1 MSIEFFVEDVILP
14 CVDYEV
20 VRKVLK
26 AQLRKHKR
34 RLGDINYIFCSD
46 DYLLKLNVQF
56 LKHNFYTDVITFD
69 YSVENMVAG
78 DIYVSI
84 ERVEDNSVCF
94 DQIYINE
101 LVRVIS
107 HGFLHLLR
115 YGDKEY
121 SEILEMRRMEFVLLD
136 QYLSLRDIGIVE

>member
-1 MSIEFFVEDVILP
+1 MSIEFYVEDVILP
-14 CVDYEV
+14 CIDYEV
-20 VRKVLK
+20 ARKVLK

-46 DYLLKLNVQF
+46 DYLLKLNIQF

-78 DIYVSI
+78 DIYVSV

-94 DQIYINE
+94 DQIFINE

-107 HGFLHLLR
+107 HGFLHLLK
-115 YGDKEY
+115 YGDKEN
-121 SEILEMRRMEFVLLD
+121 SEILEMRRMEFVLLN